1 MNFFSQKFL
10 TSVVGLIA
18 LLAVIIIV
26 NFIASSFY
34 ARFDITE
41 AKTYSLTPGTKKLLR
56 ELDQDVTLKLFYS
69 SSLRGQPAALKAF
82 AGRVKDLLK
91 EYENNSKGGVK
102 LEVLDPKLDSDEEE
116 WALKYGLRRIAMSND
131 PSSDGYF
138 YFGIVAEALDQ
149 NAALPV
155 VDISRE
161 RYLEYDVSQLIY
173 QVLHPAKKTIGVIS
187 SLPVC
192 GTSQSE
198 MYGPNSRGVSQPWM
212 IVNELKRNYIVK
224 DIKPESATVKSDLEK
239 VDLLLV
245 IHPKAWPD
253 DALIAIDQFVMK
265 GGKALFFV
273 DPLCTADRD
282 EHSPMMPF
290 GASDA
295 NALFEKWGF
304 TVDPEKVVADLDHPT
319 ILSGNNG
326 QQEKNPLWISASGD
340 CFNSQ
345 EIMTAQLDRL
355 LMPLAGAIIKK
366 QDAKTTLTPL
376 VSTSLSASLIGKM
389 DVFQEASDLR
399 MKFNSDVKNYPLV
412 AKVSG
417 QFESAF
423 QGMTNLLSYSE
434 VDNTIVV
441 FADADIL
448 CDQYNI
454 RQIGFMGMQAYQ
466 PLNNNYTLIL
476 NAINQL
482 CGDQNLIA
490 IRARDSYERPFKV
503 VQDLEKKAQNEWLS
517 KEQALSQQYETLQRQ
532 LYELQ
537 QQKDDSQRMIV
548 SPEQEKKIKEFQAQ
562 RQQIARELKQVRK
575 NLNRDKERLGFYL
588 KLFNIALI
596 PLIVCLIGIFLAIR
610 HQYKVK
616 QR

>member
-10 TSVVGLIA
+10 TSAVGLIA

-26 NFIASSFY
+26 NFVAASVYF
-34 ARFDITE
+34 RWDITE
-41 AKTYSLTPGTKKLLR
+41 AKTYSLTDGTKKMLSD
-56 ELDQDVTLKLFYS
+56 LDQDVTLKLFYS
-69 SSLRGQPAALKAF
+69 SSLRGQPSQLKAF

-91 EYENNSKGGVK
+91 EYENASKGSVK
-102 LEVLDPKLDSDEEE
+102 VEVLDPKLDSDEEE
-116 WALKYGLRRIAMSND
+116 WALKYGLRRVGFSSD
-131 PSSDGYF
+131 PSADGYF

-173 QVLHPAKKTIGVIS
+173 QVLHPQKKTVGVIS
-187 SLPVC
+187 SLPIT
-192 GTSQSE
+192 GTDKSD
-198 MYGPNSRGVSQPWM
+198 MYGRNSKGVNQPW
-212 IVNELKRNYIVK
+212 IIINELKRNYVVK
-224 DIKPESATVKSDLEK
+224 NIKPDSPVNLEG
-239 VDLLLV
+239 VDILLV
-245 IHPKAWPD
+245 VHPKSWPD
-253 DALIAIDQFVMK
+253 ETMIAIDQYVMK
-265 GGKALFFV
+265 GGKVIFFV

-282 EHSPMMPF
+282 EHSPIMPF

-295 NALFEKWGF
+295 NVLFEKWGF

-319 ILSGNNG
+319 ILSSQNG
-326 QQEKNPLWISASGD
+326 GQEKNPLWISASGE
-340 CFNSQ
+340 CFNSS
-345 EIMTAQLDRL
+345 EIMTAQLDRML
-355 LMPLAGAIIKK
+355 LPLTGAIIKK
-366 QDAKTTLTPL
+366 QDAKTTITPL
-376 VSTSLSASLIGKM
+376 VSTSLSASLIGKTE
-389 DVFQEASDLR
+389 VFQEASDLR
-399 MKFNSDVKNYPLV
+399 MNFNSDVKNYPMV

-423 QGMTNLLSYSE
+423 QGTTNLLAYAE

-441 FADADIL
+441 FADVDVL

-454 RQIGFMGMQAYQ
+454 RQVGFMGMQAYQ

-482 CGDQNLIA
+482 SGDQNLIA
-490 IRARDSYERPFKV
+490 IRARDSYERPFTV

-532 LYELQ
+532 LFELQ
-537 QQKDDSQRMIV
+537 QQKDDSQRMII
-548 SPEQEKKIKEFQAQ
+548 SPEQEKKIKEFQNQ

-588 KLFNIALI
+588 KLLNIALV
-596 PLIVCLIGIFLAIR
+596 PAIVCVIGIFLAIR
-610 HQYKVK
+610 HQYRVK

>member
-1 MNFFSQKFL
+1 MNLFSQKFL

-26 NFIASSFY
+26 NFIALSFY
-34 ARFDITE
+34 VRCDITE
-41 AKTYSLTPGTKKLLR
+41 ARTYSLTPGTKKLLR
-56 ELDQDVTLKLFYS
+56 DLDQDVTLKLFYS

-91 EYENNSKGGVK
+91 EYENASKGSVK
-102 LEVLDPKLDSDEEE
+102 VEVLDPKLDSDEEE
-116 WALKYGLRRIAMSND
+116 WALKYGLKRVGFSSD
-131 PSSDGYF
+131 PTSDGYF

-149 NAALPV
+149 NASLPI

-173 QVLHPAKKTIGVIS
+173 QVLHPQKKTIGVIS
-187 SLPVC
+187 SLPITGVDKAD
-192 GTSQSE
+192 
-198 MYGPNSRGVSQPWM
+198 MYGRNSKGVAQPW
-212 IVNELKRNYIVK
+212 IIINELKRNYVVRN
-224 DIKPESATVKSDLEK
+224 IKPDSP
-239 VDLLLV
+239 VDLTGVDMLLV
-245 IHPKAWPD
+245 VHPKAWPD
-253 DALIAIDQFVMK
+253 ETMIAIDQYVMK
-265 GGKALFFV
+265 GGKVIFFV

-282 EHSPMMPF
+282 EHSPIMPF
-290 GASDA
+290 GSSDA
-295 NALFEKWGF
+295 NVLFEKWGF
-304 TVDPEKVVADLDHPT
+304 TVDPGKVVADLDHPT
-319 ILSGNNG
+319 VLSSTSGG
-326 QQEKNPLWISASGD
+326 QEKNPLWVSPSGD
-340 CFNSQ
+340 SFNTS
-345 EIMTAQLDRL
+345 EIMTAQLDRML
-355 LMPLAGAIIKK
+355 LPLAGAIIKK
-366 QDAKTTLTPL
+366 QDAKTTLVPL
-376 VSTSLSASLIGKM
+376 VSTSLSASLI
-389 DVFQEASDLR
+389 DVMEVFKEASDLR
-399 MKFNSDVKNYPLV
+399 MNFNSDVKNYPMV

-423 QGMTNLLSYSE
+423 QGKTNLISYAE

-441 FADADIL
+441 FADVDVL

-482 CGDQNLIA
+482 SGDQNLIA
-490 IRARDSYERPFKV
+490 IRARDSYERPFTV

-532 LYELQ
+532 LFELQ
-537 QQKDDSQRMIV
+537 QQKDDSQRMII

-562 RQQIARELKQVRK
+562 RQQVARELKMVRK
-575 NLNRDKERLGFYL
+575 NLNRDKEKLGFYL
-588 KLFNIALI
+588 KLINIALV
-596 PLIVCLIGIFLAIR
+596 PAIVCLIGIFLAIR
-610 HQYKVK
+610 HQYRVK